1 MFFGKSHRDTKVYA
15 DRGTTY
21 PCTQAEIDVL
31 QDGHAKRVHHRH
43 YIDRIEATRL
53 LQQVH
58 DGPLSDAQKAAVKRL
73 NDLQEAQR
81 WGPDTIFKIF
91 NDLDLLLFRGKLK
104 GNVYLR
110 WDGHSEI
117 MNGPDCGCQGMTIY
131 CRSDD
136 SRCEIRMSSTL
147 SMLATVGLR
156 DVLSTLVHEMV
167 HAYLQVVTNGDRGV
181 SDAFT
186 SGHGNCFNRCA
197 EAVMKRLGPGF
208 KDIIG
213 VEDLWERRKTDP
225 RWRSG
230 FRFDGKKD
238 EQPHGRRR
246 HWGGW

>member
-1 MFFGKSHRDTKVYA
+1 MFFGRDHRDTKVYA

-21 PCTQAEIDVL
+21 PCKQAEIDVL
-31 QDGHAKRVHHRH
+31 QDRRAKRIHHRH

-53 LQQVH
+53 LQKAH

-81 WGPDTIFKIF
+81 WEPDTIFKIF

-110 WDGHSEI
+110 WDGHSKI
-117 MNGPDCGCQGMTIY
+117 MNGPNCRCLGMTTY
-131 CRSDD
+131 SPYDD
-136 SRCEIRMSSTL
+136 SRCEIRLSLTL
-147 SMLATVGLR
+147 STLATVGLR

-167 HAYLQVVTNGDRGV
+167 HAYLGVVANGDEGV
-181 SDAFT
+181 SDMHTA
-186 SGHGNCFNRCA
+186 GHGNSFNRCA
-197 EAVMKRLGPGF
+197 RAVLKRLGPGF

-213 VEDLWERRKTDP
+213 CENLWQRRKTDP

-238 EQPHGRRR
+238 QQPHGRRR
-246 HWGGW
+246 LWGGW